1 IIIIIILFDLF
12 MTGYQAAWSSEFSHC
27 SGKSQSPIDID
38 TRRALYDRSLPPIT
52 LEDYDLTDSS
62 ALTLL
67 NNGHTLQLVLPN
79 TMRIT
84 SGFDNEFRAAQLHFH
99 WGTKEVPGSEH
110 TIDNVHFPAEI
121 HIVHYNSKYA
131 NLSEA
136 ASKSDGLA
144 VLGGFIGEKQNDSL
158 RTHMVHTIDEL
169 FYTFPESNT
178 EIPAFNVRH
187 LLPNKLER
195 FYRYNGS
202 LTTPPCFQ
210 TVNWTMFNDTITVS
224 RRQVSNDTITV
235 SRRRQVSNDT
245 ITVSRRQVS
254 NDTIIAY
261 RRQVSNDTIM
271 VSRWQV
277 SNDTITV
284 SRRQVSNDTIIVSR
298 RQVSN
303 DTITVSRRQVSNDT
317 ITVSRRQ
324 VRMIPS

>member
-1 IIIIIILFDLF
+1 MVDQNCVPHGGHW
-12 MTGYQAAWSSEFSHC
+12 GYEDQAAWSSEFSHC

-62 ALTLL
+62 ELTLL

-144 VLGGFIGEKQNDSL
+144 VLGGL
-158 RTHMVHTIDEL
+158 HR
-169 FYTFPESNT
+169 ESNT

-224 RRQVSNDTITV
+224 RRQLGALEDTLKAGQHQHLTKNFRAPQLLHGRHVLASFTDTPTIVVAGHPSISINTLSETDASNNEGPSTGPSGKQSMRANNHVLTM
-235 SRRRQVSNDT
+235 QAP
-245 ITVSRRQVS
+245 
-254 NDTIIAY
+254 IAIHLKKY
-261 RRQVSNDTIM
+261 M
-271 VSRWQV
+271 VALSQISLCYHFNMVWH
-277 SNDTITV
+277 DKE
-284 SRRQVSNDTIIVSR
+284 
-298 RQVSN
+298 
-303 DTITVSRRQVSNDT
+303 
-317 ITVSRRQ
+317 
-324 VRMIPS
+324 